1 MPRITV
7 RVPLRWG
14 DMDAFGH
21 VNNATTVQLLEQA
34 RVSGWFAEER
44 EVVDV
49 VVARNLVEYLAPIPY
64 SEEPIEVEMWVARV
78 GGSSIEVHYEVFSVA
93 GEARTLTTRAST
105 LIAFLDGAGAG
116 PRRLS
121 PEERRDWSRYL
132 EEPLEFR
139 R

>member
-49 VVARNLVEYLAPIPY
+49 VVARNLIEYLAPIPY

-78 GGSSIEVHYEVFSVA
+78 GGSSIEVHYEVFSVT
-93 GEARTLTTRAST
+93 GGARTLTTRAST
-105 LIAFLDGAGAG
+105 LIAFLDGEAAG

-121 PEERRDWSRYL
+121 PEERRDWGRYL
-132 EEPLEFR
+132 DAPLEFR